1 METSCIGPTAFFIR
15 PFYKMMLN
23 KPVTM
28 EDMQSV
34 VSLCDCHVTLT

>member
-1 METSCIGPTAFFIR
+1 MTFCIGPTAFFVR

-23 KPVTM
+23 RPVIM

-34 VSLCDCHVTLT
+34 VSSVTVM